1 MSWSGRSERARVA
14 TSAVCGVL
22 VAATAAF
29 VTVWQLVVLAG
40 WIVTAA
46 VLLVWVWLDIG
57 SLDASTTA
65 RVATR
70 EDDSRA
76 ASRSVLV
83 ASSVLSLAAI
93 VAALHRASSSSSSLG
108 LDAALTASSLVSVV
122 VSWLVV
128 NTVFVLHYAH
138 LYYDGEEVGGVSFPG
153 DQAPRYRDFAYLGFT
168 VGMTY
173 QVSDTAITDSTL
185 RATVLRHALLSFVFS
200 IAIIAMT
207 INVVAG
213 LVR

>member
-1 MSWSGRSERARVA
+1 MSWSGSSERARVA

-40 WIVTAA
+40 WIVTST

-57 SLDASTTA
+57 RLDASTTA

-76 ASRSVLV
+76 ASRLVLV

-93 VAALHRASSSSSSLG
+93 VAALHRASSSSSG
-108 LDAALTASSLVSVV
+108 LDAALTTASLVAVV

-138 LYYDGEEVGGVSFPG
+138 LYYDGEAVGGVSFPG

-168 VGMTY
+168 VGMTF

>member
-1 MSWSGRSERARVA
+1 MSWSGSSERARVA

-40 WIVTAA
+40 WIVTAT

-57 SLDASTTA
+57 RLDASTTA

-93 VAALHRASSSSSSLG
+93 VAALHRASSSSSE
-108 LDAALTASSLVSVV
+108 LDAALTTASLVAVV

-138 LYYDGEEVGGVSFPG
+138 LYYDGEAVGGVSFPG

-168 VGMTY
+168 VGMTF

>member
-1 MSWSGRSERARVA
+1 MSWSGSSERARVA

-57 SLDASTTA
+57 RLDASTTA

-76 ASRSVLV
+76 ASRLVLV

-93 VAALHRASSSSSSLG
+93 VAALHRASSSSSE
-108 LDAALTASSLVSVV
+108 LDAALTTASLVAVV

-138 LYYDGEEVGGVSFPG
+138 LYYDGEAVGGVSFPG

-168 VGMTY
+168 VGMTF
-173 QVSDTAITDSTL
+173 QVSDTAITDSTF

>member
-1 MSWSGRSERARVA
+1 MSWSGSSERARVA

-40 WIVTAA
+40 WIVTAT

-57 SLDASTTA
+57 RLDASTTA

-76 ASRSVLV
+76 ASRLVLV

-93 VAALHRASSSSSSLG
+93 VAALHRASSSSSE
-108 LDAALTASSLVSVV
+108 LDAALTTASLVAVV

-138 LYYDGEEVGGVSFPG
+138 LYYDGEAVGGVSFPG

-168 VGMTY
+168 VGMTF

>member
-1 MSWSGRSERARVA
+1 MSWSGSSERARVA

-57 SLDASTTA
+57 RLDASTTA

-93 VAALHRASSSSSSLG
+93 VAALHRASSSSSG
-108 LDAALTASSLVSVV
+108 LDAALTTASLVAVV

-138 LYYDGEEVGGVSFPG
+138 LYYDGEAVGGVSFPG

-168 VGMTY
+168 VGMTF

>member
-1 MSWSGRSERARVA
+1 MSWSGSSERARVA

-57 SLDASTTA
+57 SLDASATA

-93 VAALHRASSSSSSLG
+93 VAALHRASSSSSG
-108 LDAALTASSLVSVV
+108 LDTALTAASLVAVV

-128 NTVFVLHYAH
+128 NTMFVLHYAH

-168 VGMTY
+168 VGMTF

>member
-1 MSWSGRSERARVA
+1 MSWSGSSERARVA

-22 VAATAAF
+22 VAATTAF

-40 WIVTAA
+40 WIVTAT

-57 SLDASTTA
+57 RLDASTTA

-76 ASRSVLV
+76 ASRLVLV

-93 VAALHRASSSSSSLG
+93 VAALHRASSSSSE
-108 LDAALTASSLVSVV
+108 LDAALTTASLVAVV

-138 LYYDGEEVGGVSFPG
+138 LYYDGEAVGGVSFPG

-168 VGMTY
+168 VGMTF

>member
-1 MSWSGRSERARVA
+1 MSWSGSSERARVA

-40 WIVTAA
+40 WIVTST

-57 SLDASTTA
+57 RLGASTTA

-76 ASRSVLV
+76 ASRLVLV

-93 VAALHRASSSSSSLG
+93 VAALHRASSSSSG
-108 LDAALTASSLVSVV
+108 LDAALTTASLVAVV

-138 LYYDGEEVGGVSFPG
+138 LYYDGEAVGGVSFPG
-153 DQAPRYRDFAYLGFT
+153 DQAPCYRDFAYLGFT
-168 VGMTY
+168 VGMTF
-173 QVSDTAITDSTL
+173 QVSDTAITDSTI
-185 RATVLRHALLSFVFS
+185 RTTVLRHALLSFVFS

>member
-1 MSWSGRSERARVA
+1 
-14 TSAVCGVL
+14 VCGVL
-22 VAATAAF
+22 VAAVAAF

-46 VLLVWVWLDIG
+46 MLLVWVWLDIG
-57 SLDASTTA
+57 RLDASTTA

-93 VAALHRASSSSSSLG
+93 VAALHRASSANSG
-108 LDAALTASSLVSVV
+108 LDAALTAASLVAVV

-138 LYYDGEEVGGVSFPG
+138 LYYDGEAVGGVSFPG
-153 DQAPRYRDFAYLGFT
+153 DQAPRYRDFAYLAFT
-168 VGMTY
+168 VGMTF